1 MTYMCDIS
9 SRSSAGKRA
18 SAVHPIDGGGA
29 SVATKEGPQPKS
41 EENALRRL
49 VSHHRFGVFVLVM
62 IMLNTLVLAMDHHPI
77 EKGLADTLELCNFG
91 FTIFFALEMG
101 MKVVG
106 LGCKDYVKYVCCG
119 VDVMRCTRSTSSL
132 LSDTSYSLHR
142 L

>member
-1 MTYMCDIS
+1 MIYNIS

-29 SVATKEGPQPKS
+29 SVATKEGPQPKG

-106 LGCKDYVKYVCCG
+106 LGCKDYVKYVCYG